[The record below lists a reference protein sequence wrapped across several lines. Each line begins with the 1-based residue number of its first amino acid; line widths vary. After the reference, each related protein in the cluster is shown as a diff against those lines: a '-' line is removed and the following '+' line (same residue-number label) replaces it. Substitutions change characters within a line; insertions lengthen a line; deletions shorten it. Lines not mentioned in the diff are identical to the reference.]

1 MPSPSSTSAQD
12 INTEIGYGST
22 ASVNLNETRVRN
34 LACKSSGQISFAD
47 CRWGIN
53 IPGGSGYFSYGK
65 EYDSTNL
72 LSLSDSQST
81 SYPAG
86 VTSSVQILIRSNGQF
101 TLYTAAGGYIL
112 NKTWL
117 TSGSAGDYTIQF
129 QRTSG
134 SALSGGDST
143 NTDHALSTTRAFNLD
158 ATISYPGPGTDSK
171 TTEGN
176 LILKDSG
183 GTLITRPVY
192 FDVFAEVF
200 SGAPL

>member
-117 TSGSAGDYTIQF
+117 TSGSAGD
-129 QRTSG
+129 
-134 SALSGGDST
+134 ALSGGDST

-192 FDVFAEVF
+192 FSVSAEVF

>member
-12 INTEIGYGST
+12 INTEIGNSST
-22 ASVNLNETRVRN
+22 ASVNLNETKVRN
-34 LACKSSGQISFAD
+34 LAVDSSGEISFAQ

-53 IPGGSGYFSYGK
+53 IPGGSAALSYGK
-65 EYDSTNL
+65 NYATDDKLT
-72 LSLSDSQST
+72 LSDYDYRQE
-81 SYPAG
+81 P
-86 VTSSVQILIRSNGQF
+86 SSASATCQVLIRSNGQF
-101 TLYTAAGGYIL
+101 SIYTGQGGYVL

-134 SALSGGDST
+134 DALTGGDST

-158 ATISYPGPGTDSK
+158 ASVPYPGTGYSYK
-171 TTEGN
+171 TTSGN

-183 GTLITRPVY
+183 GTLISRPIT
-192 FDVFAEVF
+192 FTSEAEV
-200 SGAPL
+200 GGGIPL